1 MLSNSWVKYISNI
14 EFYIHPTENEDRD
27 RVKICSEIQDF
38 KNTYVLFHCLVAQS
52 CPTVCNPWT
61 VAHQAPLSV
70 GFASKNAGVGCHFL
84 LQGIFPNQGLNPCL
98 LHWQADSLPL
108 SHQGS
113 PHGVLIYRGDI
124 VTTGKASATEGRIYH
139 LHFLRGQGTPC
150 HAGPHGEAQGL
161 LRRQKQERGKPSQSL
176 CLWVLWMLLV
186 GFWL

>member
-84 LQGIFPNQGLNPCL
+84 LQGLFPTQGLNPCL
-98 LHWQADSLPL
+98 LHWQEDSLLL

-113 PHGVLIYRGDI
+113 PGELER
-124 VTTGKASATEGRIYH
+124 TLLWQLEKTEEGLYGQYYFINIE
-139 LHFLRGQGTPC
+139 FLECDNHT
-150 HAGPHGEAQGL
+150 AGL
-161 LRRQKQERGKPSQSL
+161 
-176 CLWVLWMLLV
+176 
-186 GFWL
+186 

>member
-1 MLSNSWVKYISNI
+1 MLFFFFKVVLGLHCWAWGVLCVAV
-14 EFYIHPTENEDRD
+14 HGVLTEVVSLVMSTGSTVVGHRLS
-27 RVKICSEIQDF
+27 CS
-38 KNTYVLFHCLVAQS
+38 KAC
-52 CPTVCNPWT
+52 
-61 VAHQAPLSV
+61 
-70 GFASKNAGVGCHFL
+70 
-84 LQGIFPNQGLNPCL
+84 GIFPDQGLNPCL

-113 PHGVLIYRGDI
+113 PHEVLIYRGDI

-176 CLWVLWMLLV
+176 CL
-186 GFWL
+186 